1 VPDAVGGGEISALA
15 SDRGPARSRIG
26 REANSTPGQFRAVA
40 GVIMGPWFDASRSER
55 EAAFHEELNRLPR
68 VDRTAIIL
76 CGLEGRS
83 VEQAAR
89 ALRWPVGRLERR
101 LSLAL
106 ERLRLRM
113 LRRYYG
119 IPPGTWDSQILRV
132 PEANVPESLIE
143 STVAAATSQAVQ
155 DLTGRSANA
164 SRTRLAPIARRGS
177 QREAPLPHPSP
188 CRETAER
195 AGGSAEE

>member
-1 VPDAVGGGEISALA
+1 
-15 SDRGPARSRIG
+15 
-26 REANSTPGQFRAVA
+26 
-40 GVIMGPWFDASRSER
+40 MGPWFDASRSER

-83 VEQAAR
+83 IELAAR

-101 LSLAL
+101 LSRAL
-106 ERLRLRM
+106 ERLRLRIG
-113 LRRYYG
+113 RRYYG

-143 STVAAATSQAVQ
+143 STVAAATGRAVQ
-155 DLTGRSANA
+155 GLAGRSANT
-164 SRTRLAPIARRGS
+164 SRTPLGPIARGGTR
-177 QREAPLPHPSP
+177 RDAPSPHPSP
-188 CRETAER
+188 CTETAEQV
-195 AGGSAEE
+195 GGSAEE